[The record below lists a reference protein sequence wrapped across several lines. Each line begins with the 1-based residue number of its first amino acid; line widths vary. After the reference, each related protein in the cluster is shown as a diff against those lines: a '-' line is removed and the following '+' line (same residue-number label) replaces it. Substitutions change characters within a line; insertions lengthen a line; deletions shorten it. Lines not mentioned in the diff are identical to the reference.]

1 MLPTS
6 SGTASGERVGGSQ
19 TDQRGDMSTC
29 KLLKGPVAGSREKVM
44 RMAVREER
52 EVVGPLGEEART
64 RRYVAVGYLA
74 VVLRTVRVIVS
85 RNESSVVVVEVEV
98 EVMLWGAGRGRL
110 DAGERL
116 GLKGRRLVMAL
127 AVTKRVLERGRRK
140 RLESGCMA
148 CRICR

>member
-52 EVVGPLGEEART
+52 EVVGPVGEEART

-85 RNESSVVVVEVEV
+85 RNESSVVVVVEV
-98 EVMLWGAGRGRL
+98 EVMLWGAGKGRL

-116 GLKGRRLVMAL
+116 GLKGRRLVMVL

-148 CRICR
+148 CRTRR